1 MAKKGI
7 KIAVT
12 YVITILLTLLIIG
25 GICYL
30 LLERMLNPQRKE
42 VTPDPDQI
50 SDEVSYV
57 PTAENNK
64 TALFILDSEKRMSGC
79 CFMVVRMIATEQRI
93 VFMPVPADT
102 CARLDGGENSVYEY
116 YRMSGSRKAVSA
128 VENALGIEID
138 YYLKLN
144 KDSFKDMASIFGGTD
159 YNVPY
164 NLIYSNPDTGE
175 ETIYREGESYMDGD
189 AIRKLITYPL
199 YDGGEEYRAKVMG
212 VVITDLINKNVS
224 ENFSSH
230 MDEYFSMVI
239 NSSVETDFT
248 AYDYAEQ
255 SEAMK
260 YVSESNEYISRFVN
274 VSGTYNEN
282 SLFVLDEGFLKAVP
296 EFLKLDTVQEDTEN
310 DNAAVTTELS
320 FPE

>member
-1 MAKKGI
+1 MAKKGV
-7 KIAVT
+7 KIAIT

-30 LLERMLNPQRKE
+30 MLDRMFNPQQKAI
-42 VTPDPDQI
+42 TPDPDQI
-50 SDEVSYV
+50 GTENSYI
-57 PTAENNK
+57 PAADNNK
-64 TALFILDSEKRMSGC
+64 TSLFIFDSEKRMSGC

-102 CARLDGGENSVYEY
+102 CARLDGEENSIYEY
-116 YRMSGSRKAVSA
+116 YRMSGTNKAVHA
-128 VENALGIEID
+128 AEAALGIDID

-144 KDSFKDMASIFGGTD
+144 NDSFKDIASIFGGTD

-175 ETIYREGESYMDGD
+175 ETIYREGETYMDGD

-199 YDGGEEYRAKVMG
+199 YNSGEEYRAKVMG
-212 VVITDLINKNVS
+212 VVITDLVNKNVS
-224 ENFSSH
+224 EGFSSH
-230 MDEYFSMVI
+230 MDDYFSMVI
-239 NSSVETDFT
+239 NSSVETNFT

-255 SEAMK
+255 SDAMK
-260 YVSESNEYISRFVN
+260 YVSESNDYVSRFVN
-274 VSGTYNEN
+274 VSGSYNEN

-296 EFLKLDTVQEDTEN
+296 EFLKLESVQEDTVT
-310 DNAAVTTELS
+310 DRAAVTTELS

>member
-1 MAKKGI
+1 MAKKGV

-25 GICYL
+25 GICYIML
-30 LLERMLNPQRKE
+30 DRMLNPQKKSI
-42 VTPDPDQI
+42 TPDPDQL
-50 SDEVSYV
+50 STENSYI
-57 PTAENNK
+57 PTLDNNK
-64 TALFILDSEKRMSGC
+64 TALFIFDSEKRMSGC

-102 CARLDGGENSVYEY
+102 CASLDGGENSIYEY
-116 YRMSGSRKAVSA
+116 YRMSGTNKAVRA
-128 VENALGIEID
+128 VEEALGIEID

-144 KDSFKDMASIFGGTD
+144 NESFKSIASIFGGTD

-175 ETIYREGESYMDGD
+175 ETIYREGENYMDGD

-199 YDGGEEYRAKVMG
+199 YNSGEEYRAKVMG
-212 VVITDLINKNVS
+212 VVITDLVNKNVS
-224 ENFSSH
+224 EGFSSH
-230 MDEYFSMVI
+230 MDDYFSMVI
-239 NSSVETDFT
+239 NSPVETNFT

-255 SEAMK
+255 SDAMK
-260 YVSESNEYISRFVN
+260 YVSESNDYVSRFVN

-296 EFLKLDTVQEDTEN
+296 EFLKLESVQENTVTDG
-310 DNAAVTTELS
+310 AAVTTELS